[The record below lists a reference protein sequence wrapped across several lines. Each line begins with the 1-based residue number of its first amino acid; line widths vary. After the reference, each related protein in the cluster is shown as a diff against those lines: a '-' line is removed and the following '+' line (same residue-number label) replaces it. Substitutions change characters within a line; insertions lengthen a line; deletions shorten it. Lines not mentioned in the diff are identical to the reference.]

1 MQTDSSC
8 PGKRR
13 IKLSSQRRAARGT
26 TTSLLALSGAAR
38 GTTASLLSQGCSAR
52 GLATSLL
59 SQRRSARGAA
69 TSLLSQGCSARGLAT
84 SLLSQRRS
92 ARGAATS
99 LLSQGCSARG
109 LATSLLSHRRSAR
122 TQAHPTKSAT
132 IWQTSPDSVNDAVR
146 LISRPFRPARRKGGR
161 VGRVRDGCLLLDVC
175 AFSLANRPRPRK
187 VRLPALPTVV
197 YANVVVTG

>member
-59 SQRRSARGAA
+59 SQRRPARD
-69 TSLLSQGCSARGLAT
+69 TAT
-84 SLLSQRRS
+84 SLLSQRGS
-92 ARGAATS
+92 ARGTT
-99 LLSQGCSARG
+99 
-109 LATSLLSHRRSAR
+109 TSLLSHRRSAR